1 MLVVAWGE
9 FGRTPKVNSK
19 GGRDHW
25 PRVSPAIMFGGG
37 IRTGQVIGATD
48 RIAGECTERPVH
60 YQDVIATMYQHLGL
74 NPNAVTVEDTT
85 GRPQY
90 LCDTGRPILELS

>member
-1 MLVVAWGE
+1 M
-9 FGRTPKVNSK
+9 NSK

-74 NPNAVTVEDTT
+74 NPNAVTVKDTT

-90 LCDTGRPILELS
+90 LCDTGRPIRELA